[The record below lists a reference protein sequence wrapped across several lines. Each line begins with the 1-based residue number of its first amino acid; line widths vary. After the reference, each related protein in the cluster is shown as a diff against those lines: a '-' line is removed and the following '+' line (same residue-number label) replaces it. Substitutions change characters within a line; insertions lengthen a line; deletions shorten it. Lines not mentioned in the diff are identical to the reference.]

1 MTPIGSATEY
11 EQIVSNLKILSFVC
25 YYESLRIDKQVVV
38 KLVFFIKFNAV
49 SSFNSSKIIY
59 IQFIALN
66 CYNSEF
72 NMHFVQNY
80 TKPS

>member
-1 MTPIGSATEY
+1 MTPIGSATDY
-11 EQIVSNLKILSFVC
+11 EHIVSNLKISSFVC

-38 KLVFFIKFNAV
+38 KLIYFIEFNAV
-49 SSFNSSKIIY
+49 SSFNSSKIIS

-72 NMHFVQNY
+72 NMHVVQNY